1 VAEAIKPL
9 VVWLK
14 DASDW
19 FQTLSPEVIKVISI
33 IGGVTA
39 AVAMLIGAWGP
50 LVAIVGPGLA
60 AAATLI
66 GALVSPIGLVIAAVV
81 GLTAYLVGSG
91 SLSGVWDTVSTA
103 VMEFATNAFGFL
115 VNFRENV
122 GIITEWIKN
131 NWREIL
137 MNIGQA
143 IGVFVGNSIANFVV
157 MQETTIRLF
166 TVFQGWAIG
175 MFQRVFSVEFVLAVW
190 EGIKEAFNLY
200 QGFLR
205 NLADGIKKA
214 LTGALE
220 GGDIFGGFI
229 AQMEKDLK
237 RGAKSVNPLEAIKN
251 VLGEQAGK
259 LRGPLEGFESTLAG
273 PELNL
278 EFKGIGEDAGSEFA
292 LGTAAGIESKKHEI
306 HKAAQKAMENATQFG
321 SAESMRRISAFQD
334 ITGGGGLMRLS
345 SKSNAGAQGMPKAE
359 SDAAKERKEMTDTL
373 KSIDRAVTKIAS
385 GEPLVMSTEGLE

>member
-1 VAEAIKPL
+1 
-9 VVWLK
+9 
-14 DASDW
+14 
-19 FQTLSPEVIKVISI
+19 
-33 IGGVTA
+33 
-39 AVAMLIGAWGP
+39 
-50 LVAIVGPGLA
+50 
-60 AAATLI
+60 
-66 GALVSPIGLVIAAVV
+66 
-81 GLTAYLVGSG
+81 
-91 SLSGVWDTVSTA
+91 
-103 VMEFATNAFGFL
+103 
-115 VNFRENV
+115 
-122 GIITEWIKN
+122 
-131 NWREIL
+131 
-137 MNIGQA
+137 
-143 IGVFVGNSIANFVV
+143 

-237 RGAKSVNPLEAIKN
+237 RGAKSVNPLE
-251 VLGEQAGK
+251 
-259 LRGPLEGFESTLAG
+259 
-273 PELNL
+273 
-278 EFKGIGEDAGSEFA
+278 A